1 MNVQESVRAQLGF
14 WHGTLDS
21 IMGDCN
27 DEVVSKTLPGAN
39 IESIG
44 AIYAHIVFGEDY
56 LVHGMLQG
64 KPTLYESDGWQA
76 KLGVKSPGVPPAITD
91 EWAKQVKIDDGF
103 KDYAKAVFAATDSY
117 LANASDAEMDREM
130 QTQFFGK
137 QKAGWLAST
146 ILGTHAPGHAGEIAA
161 LKGVQGLK
169 GLPF

>member
-1 MNVQESVRAQLGF
+1 MNVQESVRGQLGF

-21 IMGDCN
+21 IMGDCT
-27 DEVVSKTLPGAN
+27 DEVTSKQLPDAN
-39 IESIG
+39 ITTIG
-44 AIYAHIVFGEDY
+44 AIYAHIVFSEDF
-56 LVHGMLQG
+56 LVQSLLQG

-76 KLGVKSPGVPPAITD
+76 KVGMQAPGVPPAITD
-91 EWAKQVKIDDGF
+91 EWAKQVKVNDAL

-117 LANASDAEMDREM
+117 LANISDAELDREM
-130 QTQFFGK
+130 DTKIFGTQK
-137 QKAGWLAST
+137 IGWVAST